1 MFRIITLSGVIALST
16 LCQLATAEVVD
27 ESWRQV
33 FEFQS
38 KMAAQGNNKAQFT
51 LGEMYQNG
59 RGVVK
64 DYDTAIEW
72 YTKAKSNGHDGAAD
86 RIAMIYQ
93 SKKQEAEARQK
104 AEAEKAA
111 QKERARQQALAQ
123 EREADAKR
131 KKQAREKKQAAKA
144 KKQAQ
149 KQKTAQTKLTPE
161 ERAKKIKEAQERAKA
176 IAKENELKQQQKADA
191 ALEEYKR
198 SLASTK
204 SAEAP
209 KKQPAKVPE
218 KYIDPFE

>member
-1 MFRIITLSGVIALST
+1 MFKIITLSGVIALST
-16 LCQLATAEVVD
+16 LCQLATAEAVD

-59 RGVVK
+59 RGVTK
-64 DYDTAIEW
+64 DYDIAIEW
-72 YTKAKSNGHDGAAD
+72 YNKAKSNGHDGAAE
-86 RIAMIYQ
+86 RIAMIHQ
-93 SKKQEAEARQK
+93 SIKQDAEDRKKATAKQKADKERAKQKALEKERAAEARRK
-104 AEAEKAA
+104 EK
-111 QKERARQQALAQ
+111 
-123 EREADAKR
+123 
-131 KKQAREKKQAAKA
+131 AREKKQAAKA

-149 KQKTAQTKLTPE
+149 KKKTVQAKLTPE

-198 SLASTK
+198 SVASAKKPET
-204 SAEAP
+204 
-209 KKQPAKVPE
+209 KKQPKLPE